1 MKELITRVEELAV
14 QASRDARQIE
24 TLQGLLKA
32 SQSDLMA
39 ELTDAIERKK
49 KIDQLASENAALI
62 VSECGHKKAAR
73 EAQEKYEESH
83 RLHSLAVEA
92 RNNAQEEVRK
102 LRAEVP
108 IESTREALKNTVAKL
123 QEVTT
128 DRDRVLNELGAILA
142 EANKSGRCNG
152 DPVALIKKGQADH
165 DIVQS
170 MERQLEA
177 YSSLSNARA
186 HEIARLNAK
195 VGPLEKCYDKLK
207 AISRENGIITSRF
220 KEVLTVIDETTES
233 LSQLT
238 A

>member
-92 RNNAQEEVRK
+92 RNKSALGVELAGCYEDLRVRNVKQEQELEE
-102 LRAEVP
+102 LRAFAKADNKRHGDLRDEMTAVCRLAGSFGMRGD
-108 IESTREALKNTVAKL
+108 ESLA
-123 QEVTT
+123 QFM
-128 DRDRVLNELGAILA
+128 DRICG
-142 EANKSGRCNG
+142 NKV
-152 DPVALIKKGQADH
+152 VALEGSVA
-165 DIVQS
+165 
-170 MERQLEA
+170 L
-177 YSSLSNARA
+177 
-186 HEIARLNAK
+186 LNAK
-195 VGPLEKCYDKLK
+195 VGPLEKLYIRMNDYC
-207 AISRENGIITSRF
+207 RENSVRENADSIYHQVAAA
-220 KEVLTVIDETTES
+220 KAEIDR
-233 LSQLT
+233 LT